1 MRCIAMEEIVF
12 PNQIRVHR
20 KMRGVS
26 MQDLADKLG
35 ISLSAVSKI
44 EKGYRRLNQEQLIL
58 VAEILDCALQ
68 DLYVNEQNSQREV
81 VMAWR
86 KEQERRQEINKSS
99 GLKVLGAALRYIRND
114 KSLTLMEVAENA
126 EMTLSVYHR
135 IEMGQREVSDKE
147 YRNIAKA
154 LSMDVDALKAEIR
167 RLDEAGALE
176 EIILH
181 NDTKYKVN
189 TMPRIA
195 NDHSNYIDVEA
206 LKVPVFGTSG
216 NDGSILVDKS
226 SSSKEATKPAIL
238 LDKRDVYGVSLCTRR
253 LGSILSNRAVMF
265 VAPSEVASVGDI
277 ALYYKTEQQAFV
289 VSVRED
295 ETGQLYGLMW
305 NPEERIYFNNDDFKK
320 IHKVVDIAL

>member
-1 MRCIAMEEIVF
+1 MEEIVF
-12 PNQIRVHR
+12 PNQIRIHR
-20 KMRGVS
+20 KVRGVP

-35 ISLSAVSKI
+35 ISLSAISKI
-44 EKGYRRLNQEQLIL
+44 EKGYRRLNQDQLIQ
-58 VAEILDCALQ
+58 VAEVLDCSLQ
-68 DLYVNEQNSQREV
+68 DLFVNEQNSQQEV

-114 KSLTLMEVAENA
+114 KSLTLIEVAENA

-147 YRNIAKA
+147 YKNIARA
-154 LSMDVDALKAEIR
+154 LSMEVDALKNEVK
-167 RLDEAGALE
+167 RLDAEGALE
-176 EIILH
+176 EIIIH
-181 NDTKYKVN
+181 NDTKYKIN
-189 TMPRIA
+189 NMSRIISE
-195 NDHSNYIDVEA
+195 HSSYIDIDA
-206 LKVPVFGTSG
+206 LKIPVYGVSG
-216 NDGSILVDKS
+216 ANGSIVVERNNPT
-226 SSSKEATKPAIL
+226 KEAIKPASL
-238 LDKRDVYGVSLCTRR
+238 YEKRDIYGVSLCTRR

-277 ALYYKTEQQAFV
+277 ALYYKTENQVFV

-295 ETGQLYGLMW
+295 EAGQLYGLMW
-305 NPEERIYFNNDDFKK
+305 NPEERIYFSNDDFKN

>member
-1 MRCIAMEEIVF
+1 MEEIVF
-12 PNQIRVHR
+12 PNQIRIHR

-26 MQDLADKLG
+26 MQDLADRLG
-35 ISLSAVSKI
+35 ISLSAISKI

-58 VAEILDCALQ
+58 VAEMLDCSLQ
-68 DLYVNEQNSQREV
+68 DLYVNEQNSQHEV
-81 VMAWR
+81 VMAWK

-114 KSLTLMEVAENA
+114 KSLTLIEVAESA

-147 YRNIAKA
+147 YKNISKA
-154 LSMDVDALKAEIR
+154 LGMDTESLKAEVK

-176 EIILH
+176 EIIIH

-189 TMPRIA
+189 NMIRTT
-195 NDHSNYIDVEA
+195 NDHSGNYIDVEA
-206 LKVPVFGTSG
+206 LKIPVFGVSG
-216 NDGSILVDKS
+216 GNGSILVDRS
-226 SSSKEATKPAIL
+226 TSSKEATKPASL
-238 LDKRDVYGVSLCTRR
+238 FDKRDVYGVSLCTRR

-277 ALYYKTEQQAFV
+277 ALYYKTDDQAFV

-305 NPEERIYFNNDDFKK
+305 NPEERIYFSNDDFKK

>member
-1 MRCIAMEEIVF
+1 MEEIVF
-12 PNQIRVHR
+12 PNQIRMHR
-20 KMRGVS
+20 RLRGVP
-26 MQDLADKLG
+26 MQQLADYLG
-35 ISLSAVSKI
+35 VSLSAVSKI
-44 EKGYRRLNQEQLIL
+44 EKGYRRLNQEQLIQ
-58 VAEILDCALQ
+58 VAELLDCSMQ
-68 DLYVNEQNSQREV
+68 DLYVNEQNSQHEV

-99 GLKVLGAALRYIRND
+99 GLKVLGAALRYIRNE
-114 KSLTLMEVAENA
+114 KSLTLIEVAENA

-135 IEMGQREVSDKE
+135 IEMGQREVSEKE

-154 LSMDVDALKAEIR
+154 LGMELDALKAEIK

-176 EIILH
+176 EIIVH

-189 TMPRIA
+189 NIGRIA
-195 NDHSNYIDVEA
+195 NDHSGNYIDIET
-206 LKVPVFGTSG
+206 LKIPVFGVSG
-216 NDGSILVDKS
+216 IDGSILVDKTNTA
-226 SSSKEATKPAIL
+226 KEATKPANL

-253 LGSILSNRAVMF
+253 LGSILSNRAIMF